1 LILLSNQN
9 SIKHTTLTQKH
20 QTMPKQI
27 AHIPS
32 PAAPSFDARV
42 DKVREQLK
50 VQYWINK
57 GEYNKIPKK

>member
-1 LILLSNQN
+1 
-9 SIKHTTLTQKH
+9 
-20 QTMPKQI
+20 MPKQI